1 MPGKKIWIIFGLVFI
16 ISLAASVYMMFFGPT
31 RIDMAGKNIQQM
43 LDDGSLAG
51 AAAVVFSLIVVVAVM
66 IGLYRTMNPV
76 QIKNGIN
83 VTGEIEEVSDTG
95 TTLNENPQ
103 IKLLIKYK
111 RNDGVPCYGSVK
123 TIVSRLNVSLVR
135 PGCKVDIKY
144 DPNKPER
151 IQLVKIHLAE
161 TAGLGTDIVER
172 LSDLQDLR
180 NKGLITEE
188 DYQRR
193 KEEILNEV

>member
-1 MPGKKIWIIFGLVFI
+1 MPGKKIWIVFGLVFI
-16 ISLAASVYMMFFGPT
+16 ISLGASVYMMFFGPT
-31 RIDMAGKNIQQM
+31 PLDMAGKSIQQLM
-43 LDDGSLAG
+43 DDGTLTG
-51 AAAVVFSLIVVVAVM
+51 AIAITFSLIVVVAVM
-66 IGLYRTMNPV
+66 IGLYRTINPV
-76 QIKNGIN
+76 QIKNGIE
-83 VTGEIEEVSDTG
+83 VRGEIEEVSDTG

-103 IKLLIKYK
+103 VKLLINFK
-111 RNDGVPCYGSVK
+111 RNDGLPCYGTVK

-151 IQLVKIHLAE
+151 IQLVKVHLAE
-161 TAGLGTDIVER
+161 TTGPGTDIVKR